1 MPSTTV
7 KHRSYARRNVH
18 PRGLRH
24 TDDTGRAI
32 QAGVADN
39 ACFVAAE
46 GEPTGGRMAIKPPAM
61 PLPT

>member
-7 KHRSYARRNVH
+7 IAPGYARRNVH

-24 TDDTGRAI
+24 TDDHRSAI

-39 ACFVAAE
+39 ACFMAAE
-46 GEPTGGRMAIKPPAM
+46 GGTNGGRMAIKPPAM